1 MRWLRS
7 HIRHLGLIVALAVV
21 AFTFLY
27 VLPRIADYRA
37 VWSVIK
43 GLDPVWLIALGVATL
58 LNIVTYAPPW
68 MVALPGLR
76 FRQALPFTQASTAI
90 TFAVPGGGLVGMAG
104 SFALLRSWGFA
115 AADVTRAVTL
125 TGVWNQ
131 LSNLLFPVLAV
142 FMLTAEQETDAG
154 FTTLAFVGAAI
165 FGTVVLAL
173 GLVLWREDFAEAIG
187 DLAAAWTSRF
197 LRRVGRGPVGWSGDS
212 FARFRN
218 DTVGL
223 LRRRWHVLTLAAL
236 VGNLTVFLL
245 LLVSVRAVGI
255 SASELT
261 WVEVFAGWAVG
272 RVLGLIPLTPGGIG
286 VVELGL
292 TGTLVAF
299 GGANAE
305 VVAATLIYR
314 FLSIVPTLV
323 LGGLTMLVWRRLNPT
338 TEGVGEP
345 AVNRP
350 PE

>member
-1 MRWLRS
+1 MRWLRR
-7 HIRHLGLIVALAVV
+7 HHRHLGLAVALAVV
-21 AFTFLY
+21 GFTFLV

-37 VWSVIK
+37 VWAVITD
-43 GLDPVWLIALGVATL
+43 LEPVWLLALAGATL
-58 LNIVTYAPPW
+58 LNLVTYAPPW

-90 TFAVPGGGLVGMAG
+90 TYAVPGGGLVGMAG

-115 AADVTRAVTL
+115 SGDVTRAVTL

-131 LSNLLFPVLAV
+131 LSNLLLPVLAV
-142 FMLTAEQETDAG
+142 FLLTAEQETDAG
-154 FTTLAFVGAAI
+154 LTTLAFVGAAI

-173 GLVLWREDFAEAIG
+173 GLVLWRAEFAEAIG
-187 DLAAAWTSRF
+187 DLAASWSNRLLARF
-197 LRRVGRGPVGWSGDS
+197 RRGPVGWSGAS

-218 DTVGL
+218 QTVGL
-223 LRRRWHVLTLAAL
+223 VQRRWHVLTLAAL
-236 VGNLTVFLL
+236 VGNLTVFVL

-255 SASELT
+255 DVGELT
-261 WVEVFAGWAVG
+261 WVEVFAAWAVA
-272 RVLGLIPLTPGGIG
+272 RVLGLIPLTPGGLG
-286 VVELGL
+286 VVEIGL
-292 TGTLVAF
+292 TATLVGF

-323 LGGLTMLVWRRLNPT
+323 LGGLTMLVWRRLHPGAG
-338 TEGVGEP
+338 GVEAT